1 MGRPTI
7 TIEGKNYEMPK
18 PKCGMWRKLILFDK
32 ENNEVFAENYIEKRC
47 EFLGEIYGVPADILL
62 DNLYLEEVGKLY
74 RETTSYIIGQLSSK
88 LAEVTK
94 NVSAGDKTE

>member
-1 MGRPTI
+1 MERPTI
-7 TIEGKNYEMPK
+7 TIEGKTYKMPK

-32 ENNEVFAENYIEKRC
+32 ENNEVFAEDYIEKRC
-47 EFLGEIYGVPADILL
+47 GFLGEIYGISADVLL
-62 DNLYLEEVGKLY
+62 DNLYLEEVMTLY
-74 RETTSYIIGQLSSK
+74 RETTSYIIGQLTGK